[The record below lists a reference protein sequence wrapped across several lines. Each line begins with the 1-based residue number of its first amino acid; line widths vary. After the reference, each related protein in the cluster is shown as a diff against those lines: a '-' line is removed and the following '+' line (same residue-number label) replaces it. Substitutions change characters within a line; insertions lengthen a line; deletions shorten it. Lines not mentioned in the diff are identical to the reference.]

1 MDLRTVGDGFSFQPW
16 YSKPLKHLLMSR
28 WNKRDLCAWLC
39 ALLNQN
45 IFADGCLQTTWKTTC
60 ADFSGGS
67 RGWETAWSPQEAWS
81 PQASQELFCQ
91 LSGQN
96 REVTR
101 SPSLQL
107 SLVLIWLLSCSAH
120 RAVESHQAHPNVHT
134 FPSAPGRLGS
144 VNLWFCDLMNLWCYD
159 SSFSTWWD
167 MDMDYSR
174 DRTKCWRKIP
184 LVLQILWEMQ
194 HCHWHV
200 FSGFHLAIYHMC
212 ISRSLRFCTLRGDP
226 PFFSRQSLV
235 MHHQSPCYS
244 WSCQHHPYLQDL
256 SQA

>member
-28 WNKRDLCAWLC
+28 WNKRDLCARLC

-45 IFADGCLQTTWKTTC
+45 IFADGCLQTTWETTC

-120 RAVESHQAHPNVHT
+120 RAVGSHQAHPNVYT

-159 SSFSTWWD
+159 SHSLLGGIWTWIIQEIGQNVGG
-167 MDMDYSR
+167 
-174 DRTKCWRKIP
+174 KF
-184 LVLQILWEMQ
+184 LWCYRSYGRCSIVTGM
-194 HCHWHV
+194 C
-200 FSGFHLAIYHMC
+200 FLAFI
-212 ISRSLRFCTLRGDP
+212 
-226 PFFSRQSLV
+226 
-235 MHHQSPCYS
+235 
-244 WSCQHHPYLQDL
+244 
-256 SQA
+256 